1 MHTIT
6 DKITVVDPRTARRR
20 EKSTRHRDT
29 ETQRARQT
37 ERRPAPHTETHSA
50 APARYTRPRKATHV
64 NGESRPMPTPSY
76 SLRTCTNT
84 GPPNSAPPNTS
95 SPTHSRV
102 RGVGGRPKPW
112 TQNPLNRVGS
122 VGVRG
127 SPQGLRTHTPPC
139 ATAGGGGKGGNTA
152 GHPTARTHMSTHTN
166 RHTLPIWRLRRAA
179 ISTAVLAHQTPWLKS
194 PVARASACAM
204 SWHLSLFMFSSG
216 V

>member
-64 NGESRPMPTPSY
+64 NGESRPHPRTASERAQIQDRQIQRRQTRAAQLTPVFAV
-76 SLRTCTNT
+76 L
-84 GPPNSAPPNTS
+84 
-95 SPTHSRV
+95 
-102 RGVGGRPKPW
+102 GGAPKPW